1 MRYTYGQDNLHIR
14 SWGEGAK
21 FHIGSFCSI
30 ADRVTLFLGGNHRT
44 DWATTYPFGHIHADK
59 FPHDGQGHPATKGD
73 INIGNDVWLG
83 SGCTIMSGVTIGD
96 GAVVSSSAVVTKD
109 VPPYTVVAGNP
120 AKVVKQR
127 FTDKQVEQLLKNPWW
142 ERSDQEIQELIP
154 LLCSPNIDDLITK
167 LSKPR

>member
-1 MRYTYGQDNLHIR
+1 
-14 SWGEGAK
+14 
-21 FHIGSFCSI
+21 
-30 ADRVTLFLGGNHRT
+30 
-44 DWATTYPFGHIHADK
+44 
-59 FPHDGQGHPATKGD
+59 
-73 INIGNDVWLG
+73 
-83 SGCTIMSGVTIGD
+83 MSGVTIGD
-96 GAVVSSSAVVTKD
+96 GAVVSANALVAKD

-154 LLCSPNIDDLITK
+154 LLCSPNIDDLITT